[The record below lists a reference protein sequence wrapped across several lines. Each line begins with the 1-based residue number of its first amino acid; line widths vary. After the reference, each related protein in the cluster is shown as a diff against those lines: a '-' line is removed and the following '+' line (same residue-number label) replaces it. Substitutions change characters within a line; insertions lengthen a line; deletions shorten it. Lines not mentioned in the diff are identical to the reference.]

1 MKNKLA
7 WVLAGI
13 FAAVAIALISVWLP
27 GPLKKLGLFSCLL
40 GSATGYALW
49 KLREVFEF
57 SKRGSEKGIAFLLGG
72 FAEGVRISES
82 YRIHLA
88 EQQRRL
94 ALEMEKLPGMFP
106 TLKTELTER
115 VKQGFS
121 DYLSLRYSA
130 ISKNLEQNVGT
141 WLLFVMFAIELL
153 LASGAAFFVYRYLSR
168 QTKLGS
174 NESGEGKV

>member
-7 WVLAGI
+7 WVFAGI
-13 FAAVAIALISVWLP
+13 FAAVVIAIISVWLP

-40 GSATGYALW
+40 GAVIGYALW

-57 SKRGSEKGIAFLLGG
+57 TKQGSEKWFAFLLGG

-94 ALEMEKLPGMFP
+94 AEEMEKLPGMFP

-115 VKQGFS
+115 TKQGFS
-121 DYLSLRYSA
+121 DFLSLRYSA
-130 ISKNLEQNVGT
+130 LSNNLEQNAAAWV
-141 WLLFVMFAIELL
+141 LFAMFAFELL
-153 LASGAAFFVYRYLSR
+153 LASGAAFFVYRYLFQQEKQSAD
-168 QTKLGS
+168 
-174 NESGEGKV
+174 ESGE